1 MTAAATTPAVDRS
14 KFIGGS
20 DAAAILGVSK
30 WKTPYQ
36 LWLEK
41 TGQWQQ
47 PDDPERAKV
56 LARGKRWEPV
66 VIEMLIDELQDRGHE
81 VEVIGRNLRY
91 IDQGCDFLACELDL
105 ELLVDGEECNG
116 EMKTIHPFAAKDWGE
131 QGTDAIPVYYT
142 AQAMHGLMVK
152 PRRRCI
158 VAGLIGADD
167 LRVHEVLR
175 DDGVIEHMR
184 LAEIDFWQRIRDGVP
199 PDPVNL
205 DDLALMFRSDD
216 GSEVA
221 LPEGGDLHDD
231 LLKLRAVKAK
241 LKAYEQEE
249 ALLEFRLKR
258 YMGEAQV
265 LMLGGDKAAS
275 WKGQEGKRFDLETFK
290 AEHPKLYREF
300 QKPTSTRVFRVNAG

>member
-1 MTAAATTPAVDRS
+1 MNTAIDR
-14 KFIGGS
+14 KTFIGGS
-20 DAAAILGVSK
+20 DAAAILGLSP

-47 PDDPERAKV
+47 PSSPEREKI

-66 VIEMLIDELQDRGHE
+66 VVEMLLDELRDRGHE

-91 IDQGCDFLACELDL
+91 QDTAADFLACELDL
-105 ELLVDGEECNG
+105 ELLVDGEECSG
-116 EMKTIHPFAAKDWGE
+116 EMKTVSPFASKAWGE
-131 QGTDAIPVYYT
+131 QGTDQIPVYYT

-152 PRRRCI
+152 PRRKCI

-167 LRVHEVLR
+167 LRVHEVVR
-175 DDGVIEHMR
+175 DDETIAGIR
-184 LAEIDFWQRIRDGVP
+184 LAEIEFWQRIRDGVP
-199 PDPVNL
+199 PDPVSL

-221 LPEGGDLHDD
+221 LPEGGELHDD
-231 LLKLRAVKAK
+231 LLRLRAVKAK

-265 LMLGGDKAAS
+265 LMLGSDKAAS
-275 WKGQEGKRFDLETFK
+275 WKGQETKRFDLETFK
-290 AEHPKLYREF
+290 VEHPKLYREF
-300 QKPTSTRVFRVNAG
+300 LRTSATRVFRVNAG

>member
-1 MTAAATTPAVDRS
+1 MTAATAQAVDRS
-14 KFIGGS
+14 KFIGSS

-47 PDDPERAKV
+47 PSSPDREKV

-66 VIEMLIDELQDRGHE
+66 VVEMLLDELRDRGHE

-91 IDQGCDFLACELDL
+91 TDQGCEFLACELDL

-116 EMKTIHPFAAKDWGE
+116 EMKTVHPFAAKDWGE
-131 QGTDAIPVYYT
+131 QGTDQIPVYYT

-175 DDGVIEHMR
+175 DDGVIQNMR
-184 LAEIDFWQRIRDGVP
+184 MAEIDFWQRIRDGVP

-205 DDLALMFRSDD
+205 DDLALMFGSDD
-216 GSEVA
+216 GAEVA

-231 LLKLRAVKAK
+231 LLRLRSVKAK

-258 YMGEAQV
+258 YMGQAQV
-265 LMLGGDKAAS
+265 LMLAGDKAAS
-275 WKGQEGKRFDLETFK
+275 WKGQESKRFDLDSFK

>member
-1 MTAAATTPAVDRS
+1 MTAAAHALDRS
-14 KFIGGS
+14 KFIGSS

-41 TGQWQQ
+41 TGQWHE
-47 PDDPERAKV
+47 PSDAARDKV
-56 LARGKRWEPV
+56 LTRGKRWEPV
-66 VIEMLIDELQDRGHE
+66 VVEMLLDELRDRGHE

-91 IDQGCDFLACELDL
+91 TDQGCEFLACELDL
-105 ELLVDGEECNG
+105 ELIVDGEECNG
-116 EMKTIHPFAAKDWGE
+116 EMKTVHPFAAKDWGE
-131 QGTDAIPVYYT
+131 PGTDQIPVYYT
-142 AQAMHGLMVK
+142 AQAMHGLMIK
-152 PRRRCI
+152 PRRKCI

-175 DDGVIEHMR
+175 DDDLIHSMR
-184 LAEIDFWQRIRDGVP
+184 QAEIDFWQRVRDGVP
-199 PDPVNL
+199 PDPVSV

-231 LLKLRAVKAK
+231 LLKLRSVKAK

-258 YMGEAQV
+258 YMGQAQI
-265 LMLGGDKAAS
+265 LTLQGDKAAS
-275 WKGQEGKRFDLETFK
+275 WKGQESKRFDLESFK
-290 AEHPKLYREF
+290 AEHPKLYKEF
-300 QKPTSTRVFRVNAG
+300 TKPSSTRVFRVNAG